1 MKLEP
6 QQIWNEYQKI
16 QQYLTQKNLFNIV
29 KTNEKFYDG
38 NQWDGLS
45 EKNDMPRPV
54 INILQRVVK
63 YMVATLSTNEVA
75 VSITPFS
82 GSEDDIKK
90 LKPIAEEIEKVIET
104 AKIKEAS
111 KLAIRNG
118 AVDGSAYMLQL
129 FDESID
135 TGQAI
140 KGRIVNKLIDNTN
153 VYFGNPYSNEIQT
166 QPWIIIAFRQHVGQ
180 VKEEA
185 RALKVKED
193 DINQIMADN
202 DTNQANDDSDELC
215 TVLVKYFKKDGK
227 VWFTKTTQNVVMKK
241 PTELGYKRYPLSC
254 FGWDPVKN
262 SYLYNSPLTSV
273 IPNQV
278 FINKCYAIA
287 QMYGL
292 QSAFPKIVYDKN
304 KVQIDKLLNSTGA
317 HAVSGLDM
325 MGKFL
330 DFIKIPDFSNNI
342 LALLENT
349 IAETKEC
356 MGVNDAALGNVNPDN
371 TSAIIALQ
379 ESSNMPLEIQRQEF
393 FEFWEDT
400 VRNILEVM
408 ACHYGYQEV
417 ITETDGERDVAKID
431 FRILQMI
438 NYEVNVDIGNAS
450 QFSEVAQINTLDKL
464 FQTQVINAKLYVDS
478 VPGKYMP
485 NKGKIQQYLAE
496 KEKQEQMMAEQQMA
510 MQNGMIPNV

>member
-6 QQIWNEYQKI
+6 EQIWQEYQKI
-16 QQYLTQKNLFNIV
+16 QEYLTQKNLFNIV

-38 NQWDGLS
+38 EQWGDLS
-45 EKNDMPRPV
+45 EKNDMPKPV
-54 INILQRVVK
+54 INVLQRVVK

-82 GSEDDIKK
+82 ESKDDLDKI
-90 LKPIAEEIEKVIET
+90 KPIAKEIEKVIET

-129 FDESID
+129 FDHSFD
-135 TGQAI
+135 TGQDV

-153 VYFGNPYSNEIQT
+153 IYFGNPYSNDIQT
-166 QPWIIIAFRQHVGQ
+166 QPWIIVAFRQHVGQ
-180 VKEEA
+180 VREEA
-185 RALKVKED
+185 KALGVKEID
-193 DINQIMADN
+193 DIKADT

-215 TVLVKYFKKDGK
+215 TVLIKYYKKNGE
-227 VWFTKTTQNVVMKK
+227 VWFTKTTQNVVLKK
-241 PTELGYKRYPLSC
+241 PELLGYKRYPISC

-262 SYLYNSPLTSV
+262 SYLYNSPLTAV

-304 KVQIDKLLNSTGA
+304 KVHIDELLNKTGA

-349 IAETKEC
+349 IEQTKEC
-356 MGVNDAALGNVNPDN
+356 MGVTDAALGNVNPDN

-393 FEFWEDT
+393 YEFWEDT

-408 ACHYGYQEV
+408 AHHYGERQV
-417 ITETDGERDVAKID
+417 ITEVDGEKTLAKVD
-431 FRILQMI
+431 FSILQ
-438 NYEVNVDIGNAS
+438 NLNFEVNVDIGNAS

-464 FQTQVINAKLYVDS
+464 FQAQIIDAKTYVDS
-478 VPGKYMP
+478 VPSKYMP
-485 NKGKIQQYLAE
+485 NKGKIQQYLAKKAE
-496 KEKQEQMMAEQQMA
+496 EEQLLQEQMMLQQQQGVTM
-510 MQNGMIPNV
+510 

>member
-6 QQIWNEYQKI
+6 LQIWKEYQKI
-16 QQYLTQKNLFNIV
+16 QEYLTQKNLFDIV

-38 NQWDGLS
+38 EQWDDLS
-45 EKNDMPRPV
+45 KDNNMPKPV
-54 INILQRVVK
+54 VNILQRVVK

-82 GSEDDIKK
+82 ESEDDLNKI
-90 LKPIAEEIEKVIET
+90 KPIAEEIEKVIET
-104 AKIKEAS
+104 AKIKEDS

-135 TGQAI
+135 TGQAV

-153 VYFGNPYSNEIQT
+153 VYFGNPYSNDLQG
-166 QPWIIIAFRQHVGQ
+166 QPWIIVAFRQHVGQ

-185 RALKVKED
+185 KKLEVPQDLID
-193 DINQIMADN
+193 DIKADT
-202 DTNQANDDSDELC
+202 DTNQANDDSEELC
-215 TVLVKYFKKDGK
+215 TVLIKYFKKDGR
-227 VWFTKTTQNVVMKK
+227 VWFTKTTQNVVLKK
-241 PTELGYKRYPLSC
+241 PQELGYKRYPISC

-262 SYLYNSPLTSV
+262 SYLYNSPLTAV

-304 KVQIDKLLNSTGA
+304 KVQIDKFLNSTGP

-342 LALLENT
+342 LALLEST
-349 IAETKEC
+349 INQTKEC
-356 MGVNDAALGNVNPDN
+356 MGVTDAALGNVNPDN

-393 FEFWEDT
+393 YEFWEDT

-408 ACHYGYQEV
+408 SCHYGVRDV
-417 ITETDGERDVAKID
+417 ITEVDGEKTLATVD
-431 FRILQMI
+431 FNRLQTI
-438 NYEVNVDIGNAS
+438 NFEVNVDIGNAS
-450 QFSEVAQINTLDKL
+450 QFSEVAQMNTLDKL
-464 FQTQVINAKLYVDS
+464 FQSQIIDAITYVDS
-478 VPGKYMP
+478 VPSKYMP
-485 NKGKIQQYLAE
+485 NKGKIQQYLTRKAE
-496 KEKQEQMMAEQQMA
+496 EEKMMQEQMMLQQ
-510 MQNGMIPNV
+510 QQEVVV

>member
-6 QQIWNEYQKI
+6 EQIWKEYQKI
-16 QQYLTQKNLFNIV
+16 QEYLTQKNLFNNV

-38 NQWDGLS
+38 DQWGDLS
-45 EKNDMPRPV
+45 EKNDMPKPV
-54 INILQRVVK
+54 VNILQRVVK

-82 GSEDDIKK
+82 ESEDDLDKI
-90 LKPIAEEIEKVIET
+90 KPISQEIEKVIET

-111 KLAIRNG
+111 KLVIRNG

-129 FDESID
+129 FDDSID
-135 TGQAI
+135 TGQAA

-153 VYFGNPYSNEIQT
+153 VYFGNPYSNDIQS
-166 QPWIIIAFRQHVGQ
+166 QPWIIVAFRQHVGQ
-180 VKEEA
+180 VREEA
-185 RALKVKED
+185 KALKVKELD
-193 DINQIMADN
+193 DIKPDT

-215 TVLVKYFKKDGK
+215 TVLIKYFKQDGR
-227 VWFTKTTQNVVMKK
+227 VWFTKTTRSVVLIE
-241 PTELGYKRYPLSC
+241 PVELGYKRYPLSC

-262 SYLYNSPLTSV
+262 SYLYNSPLTAV

-292 QSAFPKIVYDKN
+292 QSAFPKIVFDKN
-304 KVQIDKLLNSTGA
+304 KVQIDKFLNGTGP

-342 LALLENT
+342 LALLDNT
-349 IAETKEC
+349 INQTKEC
-356 MGVNDAALGNVNPDN
+356 MGVTDAALGNVNPDN

-393 FEFWEDT
+393 YEFWEDT
-400 VRNILEVM
+400 IRNILEVM
-408 ACHYGYQEV
+408 ANHYGERQV
-417 ITETDGERDVAKID
+417 ITEIEGEKTLATVD
-431 FRILQMI
+431 FSVLQNI
-438 NYEVNVDIGNAS
+438 NFEVNVDIGNAS

-464 FQTQVINAKLYVDS
+464 FQSQVIDAQTYVDS
-478 VPGKYMP
+478 VPSKYMP
-485 NKGKIQQYLAE
+485 NKGKIQQYLAKKAEEE
-496 KEKQEQMMAEQQMA
+496 KMMQEQMMLQQGAPM
-510 MQNGMIPNV
+510 

>member
-1 MKLEP
+1 MRLEP
-6 QQIWNEYQKI
+6 LEIWKEYQKI
-16 QQYLTQKNLFNIV
+16 QEYLTQKNLFEIV
-29 KTNEKFYDG
+29 KKNEKFYDG
-38 NQWDGLS
+38 EQWDDIS
-45 EKNDMPRPV
+45 EKNSMPKPV
-54 INILQRVVK
+54 VNILQRVVK

-82 GSEDDIKK
+82 KSEDDILKM
-90 LKPIAEEIEKVIET
+90 KPIAEEIEKVIET

-118 AVDGSAYMLQL
+118 AVDGSSYMLQL
-129 FDESID
+129 FDENYES
-135 TGQAI
+135 GHEV

-153 VYFGNPYSNEIQT
+153 VYFGNPYSSDIQS
-166 QPWIIIAFRQHVGQ
+166 QPWIIVAFRQHLSQ

-185 RALKVKED
+185 KRLGIDENKIN
-193 DINQIMADN
+193 DITPDN

-215 TVLVKYFKKDGK
+215 TVLIKYFKKDGI
-227 VWFTKTTQNVVMKK
+227 VHFTKTTKSVVLIE

-262 SYLYNSPLTSV
+262 SYLYNSPLTAV

-304 KVQIDKLLNSTGA
+304 KVQIDKFLNSTGPQ
-317 HAVSGLDM
+317 AVSGLDM

-342 LALLENT
+342 LALLDST
-349 IAETKEC
+349 ISQTKEC
-356 MGVNDAALGNVNPDN
+356 MGVNDAALGNVRPEN

-400 VRNILEVM
+400 VRNILELMV
-408 ACHYGYQEV
+408 CHYGNRDVIVEV
-417 ITETDGERDVAKID
+417 DGEKTIANVNFGALKNVNFDI
-431 FRILQMI
+431 
-438 NYEVNVDIGNAS
+438 NVDIGNAS

-464 FQTQVINAKLYVDS
+464 FQAQVIDAKTYVDS
-478 VPGKYMP
+478 VPSKYMP
-485 NKGKIQQYLAE
+485 NKGKIQQYLKE
-496 KEKQEQMMAEQQMA
+496 KEEKEEMMQQQMMMQQ
-510 MQNGMIPNV
+510 GMMNNV